1 MDGGIARADVV
12 LTSKFGE
19 HVGEEQRVYG
29 GAEVTAAL
37 GQSLAALGTD
47 YIDVCVWPEN
57 SAGARL

>member
-29 GAEVTAAL
+29 GAEVTAAPF
-37 GQSLAALGTD
+37 GAVVAAAL
-47 YIDVCVWPEN
+47 W
-57 SAGARL
+57 AWHR